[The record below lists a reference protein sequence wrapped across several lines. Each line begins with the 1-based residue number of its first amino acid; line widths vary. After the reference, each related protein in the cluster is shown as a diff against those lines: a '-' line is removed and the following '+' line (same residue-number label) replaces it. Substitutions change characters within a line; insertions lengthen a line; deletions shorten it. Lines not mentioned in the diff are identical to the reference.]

1 MQTLILHTQNINDIS
16 LIIQL
21 AERLGIPY
29 TQKKEVKQVRK
40 KEVSEVIL
48 TLTKPMGKTLDIEA
62 LKKERNYKGVNRK
75 RFDKLIKEMDIP
87 QTAEELIAQL

>member
-1 MQTLILHTQNINDIS
+1 METLILYAQNLNDIA

-29 TQKKEVKQVRK
+29 TKKEVEEVRK
-40 KEVSEVIL
+40 KEVSTVIL
-48 TLTKPMGKTLDIEA
+48 NLTKPMSKTLDINA
-62 LKKERNYKGVNRK
+62 LKEERNYKGVNRK
-75 RFDKLIKEMDIP
+75 RFDKLIKEIDIP